1 MSLLDALRELAKPVP
16 RSAERPGQSHEAERA
31 ALQVL
36 LGRSLQVLLG
46 RSQQLLVIHHPPIIS
61 PISPKDTW
69 RVPRLPLSS
78 ERQLQED
85 RTCPNPHRQLNG

>member
-46 RSQQLLVIHHPPIIS
+46 RSQ
-61 PISPKDTW
+61 
-69 RVPRLPLSS
+69 
-78 ERQLQED
+78 
-85 RTCPNPHRQLNG
+85 